1 MYGYNQMTKWGV
13 ICHRNKVALWLR
25 CNKTKPPMLA
35 VTAPYSANVIKDKEQ
50 STQDIQQ
57 HIKNKYQ

>member
-25 CNKTKPPMLA
+25 CN